1 MKILH
6 VIPSLSP
13 KLGGPTQAVLHLSKN
28 LQNCDVDVQILTTN
42 DNTDQL
48 LDVPLLKPTLYKG
61 VKVTF
66 LPRTLRAKEFIYTHE
81 LNKWHQQN
89 LSSFDV
95 IHTHYIFSYLSSW
108 TARAARHRK
117 IPYLMRPLGQLTP
130 WALSQ
135 SSLKKK
141 LYRKLLEDK
150 NLQAANLIHC
160 TSPGEADDVSK
171 LGFQTPKLC
180 LPLGVELPK
189 LDRLQARA
197 QLKKQYHLKDAPI
210 LLFLSRLHIKKR
222 PELLLKAVQRW
233 KQSNVY
239 VNLLIAGS
247 GEPTYEKQLRDQVK
261 ELEINDLVTFTG
273 FVDGK
278 NKECLLQGSDLFM
291 LPSYSENF
299 GIAVAE
305 ALAAGTPV
313 AITPDVQTAPW
324 IEKADAGWII
334 PGQLDSWVRTL
345 EPILQQPHLL
355 TERGLAGRTLAAT
368 TFSWPKIAQ
377 ELLNVYSKIKS
388 QKKLCID

>member
-13 KLGGPTQAVLHLSKN
+13 KLGGPTQAVLNLSKN

-48 LDVPLLKPTLYKG
+48 LDVPLLKSIFYKG
-61 VKVTF
+61 VKVSF

-89 LSSFDV
+89 LNAFDV

-135 SSLKKK
+135 SALKKK

-150 NLQAANLIHC
+150 NLQVANLIHC

-189 LDRLQARA
+189 LDRSQARA
-197 QLKKQYHLKDAPI
+197 QLERRYHLKDAPI

-222 PELLLKAVQRW
+222 PELLLQAVKCW
-233 KQSNVY
+233 KQRNLH

-247 GEPTYEKQLRDQVK
+247 GEPTYEKQLRNQVK

-273 FVDGK
+273 FVDGADK
-278 NKECLLQGSDLFM
+278 THLLQGSDIFV

-313 AITPDVQTAPW
+313 AITPEVQTSSW
-324 IEKADAGWII
+324 IEKAGAGWII
-334 PGQLDSWVRTL
+334 PGNLDAWVQTL
-345 EPILQQPHLL
+345 ETILKRPQVLL
-355 TERGLAGRTLAAT
+355 ERGLAGRKLAAE
-368 TFSWPKIAQ
+368 TFSWSKIAQ
-377 ELLNVYSKIKS
+377 ELASSYSKLMS
-388 QKKLCID
+388 

>member
-48 LDVPLLKPTLYKG
+48 LDVPLLKTTLYKG

-66 LPRTLRAKEFIYTHE
+66 LPRTLRAKEFIYARA
-81 LNKWHQQN
+81 LNQWHQQN

-95 IHTHYIFSYLSSW
+95 VHTHYIFSYLSSW
-108 TARAARHRK
+108 TARAARRRK

-135 SSLKKK
+135 SALKKR
-141 LYRKLLEDK
+141 LYRNILENK
-150 NLQAANLIHC
+150 NLQAANTIHC

-180 LPLGVELPK
+180 LPLGVELPN
-189 LDRLQARA
+189 LDRSQARA

-210 LLFLSRLHIKKR
+210 LLFLSRLHLKKR
-222 PELLLKAVQRW
+222 PELLLKAVQHWR
-233 KQSNVY
+233 QRDLH

-247 GEPTYEKQLRDQVK
+247 GEPTYEKQLRNQVK

-273 FVDGK
+273 FVDGAD
-278 NKECLLQGSDLFM
+278 KECLLQGSDLFM

-313 AITPDVQTAPW
+313 AITPEVQTSPW
-324 IEKADAGWII
+324 IEKADAGWIV
-334 PGQLDSWVRTL
+334 PGNLDMWVKTL
-345 EPILQQPHLL
+345 EPILQRPQILL
-355 TERGLAGRTLAAT
+355 EKGLAGRKLAAE
-368 TFSWPKIAQ
+368 TFSWSKIAQ
-377 ELLNVYSKIKS
+377 ELASSYSKLVS
-388 QKKLCID
+388 